1 MRQII
6 LKALQ
11 TNALTTEELIA
22 YALKKEL
29 PTMDI
34 LVFRTKVKF
43 MIGKLKREGKI
54 LRHKG
59 RYWRIGKEATE
70 WYYNLTGVQVDQM
83 RRAEN
88 LPQKDPTQKQL
99 ADLYLKYHLNR
110 VNLTP
115 TSTKQI

>member
-11 TNALTTEELIA
+11 SNALTTEELIA

-34 LVFRTKVKF
+34 LVYRTKVKNV
-43 MIGKLKREGKI
+43 IKNLRREGFI

-59 RYWRIGKEATE
+59 RYWRVGKEVTA
-70 WYYNLTGVQVDQM
+70 WYYKLTGLQVDQM
-83 RRAEN
+83 RKAEG

-99 ADLYLKYHLNR
+99 ADLYLKYHLKR

-115 TSTKQI
+115 SNK